1 MSWLLKAVA
10 TGAVSFAATNIDDIF
25 VLALFFGQTGRRGL
39 RRWHIVTGQYIGF
52 AALVAISLTGYFARF
67 IVPAPWIGFL
77 GLLPIAIGVRA
88 LARRHQAREEHR
100 EARAGAGV
108 LSVAA
113 VTFAN
118 GGDNIGIYTPLF
130 AASER
135 AELLVIVMVFFVLVG
150 LWCVLGRLIGNHS
163 AVKKGLDL
171 YGHIIVPI
179 VLIALGLYIMIES
192 GTFHLLGLGQ
202 VKAEFWI

>member
-1 MSWLLKAVA
+1 MSWLLKALA

-39 RRWHIVTGQYIGF
+39 RHWHVVAGQYIGF
-52 AALVAISLTGYFARF
+52 AALVAISLVGYFARF
-67 IVPAPWIGFL
+67 IVPAPWIGIL
-77 GLLPIAIGVRA
+77 GLLPIALGVRA
-88 LARRHQAREEHR
+88 LVRGQQAGEENR

-108 LSVAA
+108 LPVAA

-135 AELLVIVMVFFVLVG
+135 GELLVILTVFFFLVG
-150 LWCVLGRLIGNHS
+150 LWCVLGRVIGNHD
-163 AVKKGLDL
+163 AVRIDRL
-171 YGHIIVPI
+171 GH
-179 VLIALGLYIMIES
+179 LHHY
-192 GTFHLLGLGQ
+192 
-202 VKAEFWI
+202 